1 MLHYETI
8 LFCKTNH
15 PPLDSDKSG
24 SSERLTNLLKSSNHT
39 YQFDTCDNII
49 KNQEEAGKVQKI
61 DKNLNVKIKSS
72 LCCKRQ
78 LLGKLHKLPK
88 YAMLDKH

>member
-24 SSERLTNLLKSSNHT
+24 SSERLNNLLKSSNHT

-49 KNQEEAGKVQKI
+49 KNQGKAGKVQKI
-61 DKNLNVKIKSS
+61 DKNLYVKIKSS
-72 LCCKRQ
+72 FCCKRQ
-78 LLGKLHKLPK
+78 LLEKLRKLQK

>member
-24 SSERLTNLLKSSNHT
+24 SSEGLTNSLKSPNHT
-39 YQFDTCDNII
+39 YQFNTCDNII